1 MCCTGILRFCVVC
14 VVWVFLGKGF
24 EKTIAIFQNEHTQ
37 TCLFAKLYEKL
48 KMPKF
53 WTKKPDLGIFALQF
67 ENNFVIFEISTLEFF
82 QLQNFEKKQKWL
94 NLGRK
99 MPCFGGVFLTKNG
112 LYGYF

>member
-82 QLQNFEKKQKWL
+82 
-94 NLGRK
+94 
-99 MPCFGGVFLTKNG
+99 
-112 LYGYF
+112 